1 MINTNRQKI
10 YIKRN
15 IIITIFLMMV
25 IFLMLT
31 GCDVKGDNVSET
43 KVTTNTNENNNTSN
57 VPACH

>member
-1 MINTNRQKI
+1 MINTNIQNT

-15 IIITIFLMMV
+15 IIITIFIMMV

-31 GCDVKGDNVSET
+31 GCDVKGDNASVT
-43 KVTTNTNENNNTSN
+43 KVSTNTNENSNTSN